1 MTTTAAFI
9 AKWAASGAAE
19 RANAQLFVAELC
31 ALLGVDAPQPK
42 TPDEQANAYVFEKTI
57 PGAGGNKNFIDC
69 YKRGFFVLE
78 AKQGADAAGDDIPL
92 SEAGEQRLAR
102 RKTGHGQRGTAAW
115 DTAMER
121 ARKQAE
127 NYARRLPPE
136 EIAGQGRPPFLLVAD
151 VGHSIALYADWSR
164 AGGHYTPF
172 PDPASYRIALDDL
185 HRDEIRERLQL
196 VWTDPLALDPSRR
209 SARVTRQ
216 IADRLARLAR
226 SLEAPPRPSP
236 QGEGVVVSSA
246 SPSELPEN
254 VARNAVSSTSPSP
267 WGEGVV
273 VSSASPSELP
283 ENVAR
288 NAVSST
294 SPSPWGEGRGGAERV
309 AGFLMR
315 SLFTMF
321 AEDVGL
327 LPERSFS
334 RLLDEFPQ
342 DPVNFPHLLEA
353 LWRDMNTGGYSV
365 ALRAR
370 IPRFNGGLFAHP
382 EVIELNADQVQL
394 LSEAARA
401 DWRDVEPAIF
411 GTLLERALDPRE
423 RHKLGAHYTPRA
435 YVERLVQPAV
445 IEPLRAEW
453 EAVQAAALQRAEDG
467 DTAKAIQE
475 VETFLQKLAG
485 LRILD
490 PACGSGNFLYVTL
503 EGLKRL
509 EGEVLNT
516 LRELGQGQQRL
527 ELAGV
532 MVTPA
537 NFLGLEI
544 NPRAAAI
551 AELVLWI
558 GFLQW
563 HLRTRGNLTGL
574 AEPIIRDLHNV
585 ECRDAVLDWD
595 VRQPLL
601 DAAGQPVTRWDGRST
616 RTHPVTGEEV
626 PDPDARVPVYAYTN
640 PRPAEWPQTDYI
652 VGNPPF
658 IGTAR
663 MRDALG
669 DGYTEALRKVYPNVP
684 DSADFVM
691 FWWDKAAER
700 TRAGSARQFGFITT
714 NSLRQTFN
722 RRVLQHHLG
731 QTPPIALTLAIPDH
745 PWVDSGDGAAV
756 RIAMT
761 VGTAGEQTGR
771 LQTVVQENQPGG
783 DDAAEVTL
791 VEKTGKVQS
800 DLTVG
805 ADVAGAVALRANGEL
820 CSRGVQVIGA
830 GFIISPEKAR
840 ELGLGKVAGLE
851 EHIRLYRN
859 GRDLTATPREVMVI
873 DLFGLKENEVRER
886 FPEVYQHV
894 YETVKPE
901 RDQNRR
907 DSYRKNWW
915 IHGEPRGN
923 FRPALKSLPR
933 YIATVETA
941 KHRVFVFLDKEILPD
956 NMLVNIALDDAYFF
970 GVLSS
975 KIHVTWALAAGGRLG
990 YGNDPRYN
998 KTRCFETFP
1007 FPAATDAQTLRIR
1020 ELGERL
1026 DAHRKRQQAQYP
1038 ELTLTDMYNVLEKER
1053 AGENLSDKERR
1064 THEQGLVGI
1073 LRQLHD
1079 ELDAA
1084 VAEAYGWPAGLPEA
1098 EILERLVRLNA
1109 ERAAEEAGGRIRWLR
1124 PEYQAPGAAAPGIQ
1138 GKLLADEPD
1147 EDATAAA
1154 PAAKRLWPDNLP
1166 AQAAALRD
1174 LLATLPAPAAA
1185 AALAEVFEGKRTP
1198 KRVEQVQRLLET
1210 LAALGQAEEVQPGLW
1225 GR

>member
-1 MTTTAAFI
+1 MTIDAFI

-19 RANAQLFVAELC
+19 RANAQLFIAELC
-31 ALLGVDAPQPK
+31 AILGVEPPQPK
-42 TPDEQANAYVFEKTI
+42 TPDENANAYVFEKTI
-57 PGAGGNKNFIDC
+57 PGPGGSSNFIDC
-69 YKRGFFVLE
+69 YKRSCFVLE
-78 AKQGADAAGDDIPL
+78 SKQGADADTAAAPL

-102 RKTGHGQRGTAAW
+102 LKTGHGRRGTAAW

-127 NYARRLPPE
+127 NYARRLPRH
-136 EIAGQGRPPFLLVAD
+136 EIAEGGRPPFLMVAD

-164 AGGHYTPF
+164 AGGHYIPF
-172 PDPASYRIALDDL
+172 PDPQQYRIRLDEL
-185 HRDEIRERLQL
+185 HSDAVRERLRL

-226 SLEAPPRPSP
+226 SLEGRYPP
-236 QGEGVVVSSA
+236 
-246 SPSELPEN
+246 
-254 VARNAVSSTSPSP
+254 
-267 WGEGVV
+267 
-273 VSSASPSELP
+273 
-283 ENVAR
+283 
-288 NAVSST
+288 
-294 SPSPWGEGRGGAERV
+294 ERV

-327 LPERSFS
+327 LPEGSFTQ
-334 RLLDEFPQ
+334 LLDNARQ
-342 DPVNFPHLLEA
+342 DPFHFPYMLST
-353 LWRDMNTGGYSV
+353 LWKEMNTGGYSI
-365 ALRAR
+365 ALRAP
-370 IPRFNGGLFAHP
+370 IPRFNGGLFAEAEAP
-382 EVIELNADQVQL
+382 ELDADQIQL
-394 LSEAARA
+394 LAEAAQA

-435 YVERLVQPAV
+435 YVERLVQPAI

-453 EAVQAAALQRAEDG
+453 ESVQAAALQRADDG
-467 DTAKAIQE
+467 DTAKSIRE
-475 VETFLQKLAG
+475 VEDFLQKLAG

-503 EGLKRL
+503 ELLKRL

-537 NFLGLEI
+537 NFLGLEL

-563 HLRTRGNLTGL
+563 HLRTRGNLQGL

-595 VRQPLL
+595 ERSPLL
-601 DAAGQPVTRWDGRST
+601 DDDGQAVTRWDGRTT
-616 RTHPVTGEEV
+616 RTHPVTREEV
-626 PDPDARVPVYAYTN
+626 PDPEARVPVYTYSN
-640 PRPAEWPQTDYI
+640 PRPAQWPKVDYI

-700 TRAGSARQFGFITT
+700 TRAGQTRRFGFITT

-731 QTPPIALTLAIPDH
+731 AKPPLSLAFAIPDH
-745 PWVDSGDGAAV
+745 PWVDSADGAAV

-761 VGTAGEQTGR
+761 VGMVGEQTGK
-771 LQTVVQENQPGG
+771 LHSVMQETQPEGDEAPEVVL
-783 DDAAEVTL
+783 T
-791 VEKTGKVQS
+791 EKTGKVLT
-800 DLTVG
+800 DLTIG
-805 ADVAGAVALRANGEL
+805 ADVAGAVALRANEGIGN
-820 CSRGVQVIGA
+820 RGVQLIGT
-830 GFIISPEKAR
+830 GFIVEKQN
-840 ELGLGKVAGLE
+840 LGKLGYGRIDGVESFLKP
-851 EHIRLYRN
+851 YRN
-859 GRDLTATPREVMVI
+859 GRDIMQTSRDVWVI
-873 DLFGLKENEVRER
+873 DLFGLDINEVQIK
-886 FPEVYQHV
+886 FPEIYQWV
-894 YETVKPE
+894 FEKVKPE
-901 RDQNRR
+901 RESNRR
-907 DSYRKNWW
+907 DSYRIKWW
-915 IHGEPRGN
+915 VFGEPVVTTRRSIQN
-923 FRPALKSLPR
+923 LNR
-933 YIATVETA
+933 YIVTCRTA
-941 KHRVFVFLDKEILPD
+941 KHRVFTFLQYDVIPD
-956 NMLVNIALDDAYFF
+956 AKLITIALEDAHFL

-975 KIHVTWALAAGGRLG
+975 RIHIYWATAAGGWLG
-990 YGNDPRYN
+990 VGNDSNYN
-998 KTRCFETFP
+998 HSDCFYKFP
-1007 FPAATDAQTLRIR
+1007 FPTPTESQTARIR

-1038 ELTLTDMYNVLEKER
+1038 ELTMTDMYNVLEKER
-1053 AGENLSDKERR
+1053 AAEPLNDKERR

-1073 LRQLHD
+1073 LRQLHE

-1084 VAEAYGWPAGLPEA
+1084 VAEAYGWPADLPEG

-1109 ERAAEEAGGRIRWLR
+1109 ERAAEEAAGQIRWLR
-1124 PEYQAPGAAAPGIQ
+1124 PGYQSPGAAQAGIQ
-1138 GKLLADEPD
+1138 GKLIELE
-1147 EDATAAA
+1147 EAA
-1154 PAAKRLWPDNLP
+1154 PAEAVVPGKRLWPDTLA

-1174 LLATLPAPAAA
+1174 LLVSLDAPADV
-1185 AALAEVFEGKRTP
+1185 AALAAAFEGKGTP
-1198 KRVEQVQRLLET
+1198 KRRTDIQRLLET
-1210 LAALGQAEEVQPGLW
+1210 LAALGQAAELQEGVW
-1225 GR
+1225 GKA

>member
-1 MTTTAAFI
+1 MYRLTGFPQLVVPLRPLIILTMSATIDSFI
-9 AKWAASGAAE
+9 SKWAVSGAAE
-19 RANAQLFVAELC
+19 RANAQLFIADLC
-31 ALLGVDAPQPK
+31 TLLGVEPPRPK
-42 TPDEQANAYVFEKTI
+42 TPDEPANAYVFEKTV
-57 PGAGGNKNFIDC
+57 PGMNGNSNFIDC
-69 YKRGFFVLE
+69 YKRGCFVLE
-78 AKQGADAAGDDIPL
+78 SKQGADADTAAEPVSL
-92 SEAGEQRLAR
+92 AEEQRIAR
-102 RKTGHGQRGTAAW
+102 LKTGHARRGTAAW

-136 EIAGQGRPPFLLVAD
+136 ELVNGGRPPFLLVAD

-172 PDPASYRIALDDL
+172 PDPASYRIALGDL
-185 HRDEIRERLQL
+185 HREDIRERLRQ
-196 VWTDPLALDPSRR
+196 VWTDPLSLDPSRR

-226 SLEAPPRPSP
+226 SLEGNYPPE
-236 QGEGVVVSSA
+236 QA
-246 SPSELPEN
+246 
-254 VARNAVSSTSPSP
+254 
-267 WGEGVV
+267 
-273 VSSASPSELP
+273 
-283 ENVAR
+283 
-288 NAVSST
+288 
-294 SPSPWGEGRGGAERV
+294 

-315 SLFTMF
+315 CLFTMF

-327 LPERSFS
+327 LPENGFTQLLEIS
-334 RLLDEFPQ
+334 RN
-342 DPVNFPHLLEA
+342 DPDSFPHILSA
-353 LWRDMNTGGYSV
+353 LWNEMNSGGYSV
-365 ALRAR
+365 ALRAA
-370 IPRFNGGLFAHP
+370 IPRFNGGLFADADVP
-382 EVIELNADQVQL
+382 ALNADQIQL
-394 LSEAARA
+394 LREAALA

-453 EAVQAAALQRAEDG
+453 ESVQAASLQLAEDG
-467 DTAKAIQE
+467 DTSLAIRE
-475 VETFLQKLAG
+475 VENFLHKLAG
-485 LRILD
+485 LRVLD

-503 EGLKRL
+503 ELLKRL

-544 NPRAAAI
+544 NQRAASI

-563 HLRTRGNLTGL
+563 HLRTRGDLKGL

-595 VRQPLL
+595 ERQPQL
-601 DAAGQPVTRWDGRST
+601 DANGTPVTRWDGRTT
-616 RTHPVTGEEV
+616 RPHPVTGEQV

-640 PRPAEWPQTDYI
+640 PRPAQWPQADYI
-652 VGNPPF
+652 IGNPPF

-691 FWWDKAAER
+691 FWWDKAAEY
-700 TRAGSARQFGFITT
+700 TRAGHTRRFGFITT

-731 QTPPIALTLAIPDH
+731 EKPPISLAFAIPDH
-745 PWVDSGDGAAV
+745 PWVDSADGAAV

-761 VGTAGEQTGR
+761 VGAVEEQAGR
-771 LQTVVQENQPGG
+771 LNIVSTEGFPDG
-783 DDAAEVTL
+783 DEEAEVTFQ
-791 VEKTGKVQS
+791 EKRGKIFA

-805 ADVAGAVALRANGEL
+805 ADVAGAVTMEANKEL
-820 CSRGVQVIGA
+820 SCPGVKLHGA
-830 GFIISPEKAR
+830 GFIISREKSL
-840 ELGLGKVAGLE
+840 ELGFGKSSDLE
-851 EHIRLYRN
+851 VHIKAYRN
-859 GRDLTATPREVMVI
+859 GRDLTSNPREVMVI

-886 FPEVYQHV
+886 YPEVYQHI

-923 FRPALKSLPR
+923 FRPALKNLTR
-933 YIATVETA
+933 YISTVETS
-941 KHRVFVFLDKEILPD
+941 KHRFFVFLEKEVLPD
-956 NMLVNIALDDAYFF
+956 NMLVNIAFDDAYFL

-975 KIHVTWALAAGGRLG
+975 KLHVSWALAQGGILG
-990 YGNDPRYN
+990 PTPRYN

-1007 FPAATDAQTLRIR
+1007 FPIPTDPQTHRIR

-1026 DAHRKRQQAQYP
+1026 DAHRKRQQAQYAD
-1038 ELTLTDMYNVLEKER
+1038 LTMTDMYNVLEKER
-1053 AGENLSDKERR
+1053 AGESLNEKERR
-1064 THEQGLVGI
+1064 IHEQGLVGI

-1084 VAEAYGWPAGLPEA
+1084 VAEAYGWPVNLSEG

-1109 ERAAEEAGGRIRWLR
+1109 ERAAEEAAGHIRWLR
-1124 PEYQAPGAAAPGIQ
+1124 PEYQSPGAAQTGIQ
-1138 GKLLADEPD
+1138 GKLLDPEEEPS
-1147 EDATAAA
+1147 EVVE
-1154 PAAKRLWPDNLP
+1154 PGKRSWPDTL
-1166 AQAAALRD
+1166 AGQAAALRD
-1174 LLATLPAPAAA
+1174 LLSALDAPADISVLAA
-1185 AALAEVFEGKRTP
+1185 AFEGKITAR
-1198 KRVEQVQRLLET
+1198 RRNDIQRLLET
-1210 LAALGQAEEVQPGLW
+1210 LAALGQALEVGNGVW
-1225 GR
+1225 GKV